1 MRYSQLKI
9 ICIALFFFSGI
20 SALIYEVTWVRL
32 LSLSFGVS
40 VYAVSAVLTAFM
52 GGLALGSWLFGRV
65 AARIEGDDAL
75 RDARVVNYRLLRLYG
90 FIQLGIG
97 ACALLSPVLFALLT
111 NAYVWA
117 YNQFEPSF
125 YVFNV
130 LRFGLAALVLLVP
143 ACLMGGTLPVLG
155 QLLARHESSR
165 GGDLGAL
172 YAANTAGAVIG
183 TALAGLVL
191 IRAFGTNATVFIAA
205 GIDIVIAAAT
215 FWLSFSPITFPLPRQ
230 PQQQPGRRKPRKD
243 AKAREAAAATATAPF
258 AITPAQQRL
267 VLAGFALS
275 GFAALGYQVVWAR
288 LLAIFTMNAVFSFAI
303 MLTVFLAGLALGGWL
318 LSGAVNQLRR
328 PLALF
333 GALQL
338 AIGLC
343 GVLVLYIFAKLYT
356 LLDLFTAPAN
366 FGALVYAEFF
376 AAAVTLFV
384 PTVLMGATFPLAAR
398 IYGVTPT
405 TSDELRVTSGQPAG
419 SKPESAAG
427 NDGNVAPSTRHSSL
441 VARHSVGARVG
452 RLYSLNTLG
461 AMLGSC
467 AAGFVLIPLIGLQ
480 WSALTLALVN
490 LGVGTA
496 ALLAA
501 PGSQR
506 LALGG
511 AWAVAVVAALL
522 LPPGVYLGFR
532 EGAIP
537 QLKFYREGADATV
550 AVFQVD
556 SPPLKISFVNGRN
569 EVPTDPDSMQAFYML
584 GHLPPLLRPE
594 ARSALMVS
602 FGNGIATGTMSRHGI
617 SRIHAVELV
626 AEQVEAAQL
635 YTEENHNVLAYPGLS
650 ITIEDGRNYLLRS
663 PEQFDIITADAT
675 HPVNT
680 SSWALFT
687 REFYTLTQQHLAPG
701 GVFVQ
706 WLPFHDLSQRDYRD
720 IVRTFQS
727 VFPHTTLWYTGGTH
741 TFLVGTPEALTRAQ
755 VEAMAQ
761 RLKEAGFAGD
771 FGDEQ
776 KFAGDFL
783 MDEAAVARYAA
794 EGRVVTDDSAFFI
807 PSMDRDAIRASFE
820 EYREAAR

>member
-1 MRYSQLKI
+1 MKYSTLRAI
-9 ICIALFFFSGI
+9 GIALFFFSGI

-75 RDARVVNYRLLRLYG
+75 RDARIVNYRLLRLYG
-90 FIQLGIG
+90 FIQLGVG
-97 ACALLSPVLFALLT
+97 ACALLSPLLFALLT
-111 NAYVWA
+111 GAYVWA
-117 YNQFEPSF
+117 YNQLEPSF
-125 YVFNV
+125 YVFN
-130 LRFGLAALVLLVP
+130 LIRFGLAALVLLAP
-143 ACLMGGTLPVLG
+143 ACLMGATLPVLG
-155 QLLARHESSR
+155 QLLARHEGSR
-165 GGDLGAL
+165 GGDLGTL

-191 IRAFGTNATVFIAA
+191 IRAFGTDATIFIAA
-205 GIDIVIAAAT
+205 GIDILIAAAT
-215 FWLSFSPITFPLPRQ
+215 FWLSFSPITFPLPRA

-243 AKAREAAAATATAPF
+243 AKGHESVPAAATPF

-275 GFAALGYQVVWAR
+275 GFAALGYQVVWTR
-288 LLAIFTMNAVFSFAI
+288 LLSIFVMNAVFSFAI

-318 LSGAVNQLRR
+318 LSTLVNGVRR

-333 GALQL
+333 GALEF

-343 GVLVLYIFAKLYT
+343 GVLVLYIFAKLPT
-356 LLDLFTAPAN
+356 LQEMFTAPAN

-376 AAAVTLFV
+376 AAAITLFV

-398 IYGVTPT
+398 IYG
-405 TSDELRVTSGQPAG
+405 AG
-419 SKPESAAG
+419 SGERGAG
-427 NDGNVAPSTRHSSL
+427 SDGGGP
-441 VARHSVGARVG
+441 ARHSVGARVG
-452 RLYSLNTLG
+452 RLYAANTLG
-461 AMLGSC
+461 AMFGSC
-467 AAGFVLIPLIGLQ
+467 VAGFVLIPLIGLQ
-480 WSALTLALVN
+480 WSALVLALVN
-490 LGVGTA
+490 VGVGTA
-496 ALLAA
+496 ALLSS
-501 PGSQR
+501 PPVPVLPLS
-506 LALGG
+506 G
-511 AWAVAVVAALL
+511 AWATAVIAALL

-532 EGAIP
+532 EGTIP
-537 QLKFYREGADATV
+537 QLKFYREGVDATV

-569 EVPTDPDSMQAFYML
+569 EVPTDEDSMRAFYML

-602 FGNGIATGTMSRHGI
+602 FGNGIATGTMSRHGV

-626 AEQVEAAQL
+626 AEQVEAAKL
-635 YTEENHNVLAYPGLS
+635 YTEENRNVLAYPGLS

-663 PEQFDIITADAT
+663 REQFDIITADAT
-675 HPVNT
+675 HPVNA

-687 REFYTLTQQHLAPG
+687 REFYTLAQQHLAPG

-741 TFLVGTPEALTRAQ
+741 TFLVGTPEPLTRAQ
-755 VEAMAQ
+755 VDAMAQ
-761 RLKEAGFAGD
+761 RLKDQGFAGD
-771 FGDEQ
+771 FGDERQ
-776 KFAGDFL
+776 FAGDFL
-783 MDEAAVARYAA
+783 MDEATVARYAA
-794 EGRVVTDDSAFFI
+794 EGRVVTDDTAFFI

-820 EYREAAR
+820 EYREAGR

>member
-1 MRYSQLKI
+1 MNYSKLKAI
-9 ICIALFFFSGI
+9 GIALFFFSGI

-52 GGLALGSWLFGRV
+52 GGLALGSWLFGRA
-65 AARIEGDDAL
+65 AARVYALEDASAN
-75 RDARVVNYRLLRLYG
+75 RRLLILYAA
-90 FIQLGIG
+90 IQLGVG
-97 ACALLSPVLFALLT
+97 VCALLSPLLFALLT

-155 QLLARHESSR
+155 QLLARHEGSR

-191 IRAFGTNATVFIAA
+191 VRAFGTDATIFIAA
-205 GIDIVIAAAT
+205 GIDLLIAAAT
-215 FWLSFSPITFPLPRQ
+215 FALSFRPLAMPQPRAA
-230 PQQQPGRRKPRKD
+230 QQQSGRRKPRKEPRGQ
-243 AKAREAAAATATAPF
+243 AKALPAVEAPP

-267 VLAGFALS
+267 VLTGFALS
-275 GFAALGYQVVWAR
+275 GFAALGYQVVWTR
-288 LLAIFTMNAVFSFAI
+288 LLSIFSMNAVFSFAI
-303 MLTVFLAGLALGGWL
+303 MLSVFLAGLALGGWL
-318 LSGAVNQLRR
+318 LSASVNRVKR

-333 GALQL
+333 GGFEL

-343 GVLVLYIFAKLYT
+343 GVLVLYIFAKLPT
-356 LLDLFTAPAN
+356 LMEAFTVADT
-366 FGALVYAEFF
+366 FGHLVGSEFF
-376 AAAVTLFV
+376 AAAATLFI

-398 IYGVTPT
+398 IYGAQSEQQPQSAER
-405 TSDELRVTSGQPAG
+405 SDGAA
-419 SKPESAAG
+419 SARQA
-427 NDGNVAPSTRHSSL
+427 
-441 VARHSVGARVG
+441 VGARIG
-452 RLYSLNTLG
+452 RLYALNTLG

-480 WSALTLALVN
+480 WSALLLALVN
-490 LGVGTA
+490 MGVGTA
-496 ALLAA
+496 ALLAQA
-501 PGSQR
+501 PVQR
-506 LALGG
+506 LGLGA
-511 AWAVAVVAALL
+511 AWVVAVVAALL

-569 EVPTDPDSMQAFYML
+569 EVPTDRDSMQAFYML

-602 FGNGIATGTMSRHGI
+602 FGNGIATGTMSRHGV

-626 AEQVEAAQL
+626 AEQVEAAKL
-635 YTEENHNVLAYPGLS
+635 YTQENHNVLAYPGLS

-663 PEQFDIITADAT
+663 NERFDIITADAT

-687 REFYTLTQQHLAPG
+687 REFYTLAQQHLAPG

-741 TFLVGTPEALTRAQ
+741 TFLVGTPQTLTRAQ
-755 VEAMAQ
+755 VAAMAQ
-761 RLKEAGFAGD
+761 RLKDEGFAGD
-771 FGDEQ
+771 FGDAKQ
-776 KFAGDFL
+776 FAGDFI

-794 EGRVVTDDSAFFI
+794 DARVVTDDTAFFI

-820 EYREAAR
+820 EYREAGH